1 MQVDGSRQERY
12 LPGHCFFF
20 KRCDRLVPGSIL
32 HSGDSLDGSAF
43 FMGQDDSTWSWGQ
56 GTGKNLAFS
65 LSFVTATVTLSVQ
78 KVPMDSECSC
88 VVGINAGV
96 MLLQPNQWV
105 FNDML
110 AELSEPNHP
119 EHCVGNGPE
128 QET

>member
-1 MQVDGSRQERY
+1 MGSRNRQK
-12 LPGHCFFF
+12 PCIFPVICNSH
-20 KRCDRLVPGSIL
+20 VTV
-32 HSGDSLDGSAF
+32 SG
-43 FMGQDDSTWSWGQ
+43 
-56 GTGKNLAFS
+56 
-65 LSFVTATVTLSVQ
+65 Q

>member
-1 MQVDGSRQERY
+1 MQADGSRQECY
-12 LPGHCFFF
+12 LHGHCFFF
-20 KRCDRLVPGSIL
+20 ESSDKRLVPGSIL

-56 GTGKNLAFS
+56 GTGKNLASS
-65 LSFVTATVTLSVQ
+65 LSFVTATVTVYS
-78 KVPMDSECSC
+78 KSSHGSECSC